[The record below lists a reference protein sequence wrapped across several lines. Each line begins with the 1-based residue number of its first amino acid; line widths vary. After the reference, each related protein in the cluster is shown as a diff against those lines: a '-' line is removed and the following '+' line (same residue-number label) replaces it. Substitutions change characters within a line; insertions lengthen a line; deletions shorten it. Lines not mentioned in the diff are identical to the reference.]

1 MKQDDVMDQA
11 YRVAGRAVRERIRA
25 ERPSDARELDGVTA
39 PEVAVVTGQYDHIE
53 RVLHATAVPF
63 TRVAPDRAASLDW
76 DRLQVLLVSC
86 PGMIEPRARER
97 IAPWVRRGGYLLTTD
112 WALKHLVEPAF
123 PGVLRHNG
131 AQTADTVVRIEGGD
145 AVDDP
150 LISGFLENGRQ
161 PLWWLESASY
171 PIEVLDPARV
181 RVLVRSGEVGRSWG
195 ADPVVVTFEEGHG
208 TVVHMLSH
216 LYLQRSDVRTTRDA
230 QPAAAYM
237 AEAGY
242 SEQEVDFCAAA
253 APALR
258 ASELL
263 SAASTSRFLSD
274 VVLQRRRR
282 ARGAGR

>member
-1 MKQDDVMDQA
+1 MNDDMMDQA
-11 YRVAGRAVRERIRA
+11 YRVAGRAVRDRLRA
-25 ERPSDARELDGVTA
+25 ERPDDARELEGVIA
-39 PEVAVVTGQYDHIE
+39 AEIAVVTGQYDHIE
-53 RVLHATAVPF
+53 RVLTATAVPF
-63 TRVAPDRAASLDW
+63 TRVEPHDAAALDW
-76 DRLQVLLVSC
+76 RRLQVLLVSC
-86 PGMIEPRARER
+86 PGQLPKPTLDR

-123 PGVLRHNG
+123 PGTVRHNG
-131 AQTADTVVRIEGGD
+131 VQTPDTVVRIAGGES
-145 AVDDP
+145 VDDP
-150 LISGFLENGRQ
+150 LISGFLESGRE

-216 LYLQRSDVRTTRDA
+216 LYLQRSDVRTARDA

-242 SEQEVDFCAAA
+242 SEEAVDFCAAA

-258 ASELL
+258 ASELV
-263 SAASTSRFLSD
+263 SAASTSRFLSE
-274 VVLQRRRR
+274 VVVQQRRR
-282 ARGAGR
+282 ARGR